1 MGRLVLIL
9 GGARSG
15 KSAMAER
22 MARRT
27 PGAGSPSSPRPRP
40 WTTRWGSASR
50 PTRPRGPRGGA
61 PWRSRWS
68 WPRAVETAVR
78 ESDLV
83 LVDCLTLWVSNQL
96 CRLPADE
103 VRADVTESDLAALEE
118 ELRAQVARVARAARE
133 GGATLL
139 VVSNEVGMGLVPAN
153 PLGRSYRDL
162 LGLVNRWVAAEA
174 DQLLLMVAGVPLD
187 LKKLAAEEW
196 L

>member
-1 MGRLVLIL
+1 MLIL

-15 KSAMAER
+15 KSAAAER

-27 PGAGSPSSPRPRP
+27 GGRVTYVATAQALDGEMEQRIAVHRAGRPAGWRTLEEP
-40 WTTRWGSASR
+40 LELAS
-50 PTRPRGPRGGA
+50 
-61 PWRSRWS
+61 
-68 WPRAVETAVR
+68 AVETAVR

-103 VRADVTESDLAALEE
+103 AGHVTESDLAALEE

-133 GGATLL
+133 GGAELL
-139 VVSNEVGMGLVPAN
+139 VVSNEVGMGLVPDN

-162 LGLVNRWVAAEA
+162 LGAVNRWVAAEA